1 MDTNMDLENPDLD
14 SRDSINED
22 LFESLDT
29 QILSPQSGMQKIRN
43 VLLDYGLDIG
53 MVFDLEE
60 DGDEIAYKFDEDYLY
75 IIYAPND
82 EGYYEFYA
90 EVTDED
96 GVEELLSDDLEETD

>member
-1 MDTNMDLENPDLD
+1 MDLENPDLD

>member
-1 MDTNMDLENPDLD
+1 MDTNMDLENPDSD
-14 SRDSINED
+14 SSDSVNED
-22 LFESLDT
+22 LFEVLDA

-43 VLLDYGLDIG
+43 VLLNYGLDIG